1 VKFSLLGNPIER
13 PCDVVKVR
21 VAGSKFVILAESVLR
36 SWANTTSTSAGVVSC
51 AANKDISS
59 IYLFTWRRP
68 TESDKGNWKLNLRS
82 SLSLCECGE
91 KESGRAVYI
100 TIYPGS
106 DGCLSISCS
115 LYYSIWRD
123 FILRVCRR
131 RRIYIKASAVAGN
144 SLGHFY

>member
-1 VKFSLLGNPIER
+1 M
-13 PCDVVKVR
+13 C
-21 VAGSKFVILAESVLR
+21 GSRFVISAESVLR

-68 TESDKGNWKLNLRS
+68 AGGERQRKLEIESAVVV
-82 SLSLCECGE
+82 SLCFRARRR
-91 KESGRAVYI
+91 RAVYI

-106 DGCLSISCS
+106 VGCLSISCS

-123 FILRVCRR
+123 FIPCVCVLAPPPH
-131 RRIYIKASAVAGN
+131 IY
-144 SLGHFY
+144 